1 MVELELVFETD
12 VDDVEDPGEE
22 ELELVS
28 ETVVDD
34 VASVV
39 IFVVL
44 VVVFNVVLVVVV
56 STEIIQS
63 WYALAR
69 A

>member
-1 MVELELVFETD
+1 VVELELVFETD

-34 VASVV
+34 VASVMV
-39 IFVVL
+39 AS
-44 VVVFNVVLVVVV
+44 VVV
-56 STEIIQS
+56 
-63 WYALAR
+63 A
-69 A
+69 

>member
-1 MVELELVFETD
+1 M
-12 VDDVEDPGEE
+12 
-22 ELELVS
+22 
-28 ETVVDD
+28 DD

-39 IFVVL
+39 VASVVLFVVL
-44 VVVFNVVLVVVV
+44 VVELVVVA